1 MAYRAKASAMST
13 AAGIQFCCQKP
24 GSKVRVSGAD
34 DFSLG
39 AEVFFG
45 VDTGAGLDL
54 LFAAMMIVQL

>member
-1 MAYRAKASAMST
+1 MST